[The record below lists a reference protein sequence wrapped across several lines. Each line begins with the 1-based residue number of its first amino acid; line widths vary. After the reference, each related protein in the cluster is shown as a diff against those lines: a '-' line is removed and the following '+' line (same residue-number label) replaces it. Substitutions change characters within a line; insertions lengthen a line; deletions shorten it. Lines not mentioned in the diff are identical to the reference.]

1 MRTIRRWARV
11 RTPVGLAVVTALLAM
26 VGQPGAAQQP
36 ANAAVQDTTPL
47 TLLLVVFPDT
57 TGAQSAMTN
66 LNAGPTAA
74 AAGQPDKNAA
84 PPPNTVGNPA
94 RTQWVEP
101 YYAVVSKDKKGK
113 VSVQHHGTKGTTAS
127 DTRAANSIDGVT
139 ALLGKRPSK
148 NDKAV
153 SGAGATRAGISSA
166 NMKEM
171 QNMLTPGNTALIIVV
186 PQTDVADV
194 SSEMKQADATQVYDA
209 PLVVVPVQ

>member
-1 MRTIRRWARV
+1 
-11 RTPVGLAVVTALLAM
+11 LAVVTALLAM

-47 TLLLVVFPDT
+47 TLLLVVLPDT
-57 TGAQSAMTN
+57 TAAQNAMTS
-66 LNAGPTAA
+66 LSAGPTAA
-74 AAGQPDKNAA
+74 ATGQPDKNAA
-84 PPPNTVGNPA
+84 PPNTVGNPA
-94 RTQWVEP
+94 PTQWVEP
-101 YYAVVSKDKKGK
+101 YYAMVSKDKSGN

-127 DTRAANSIDGVT
+127 DTRAANSIDGVA
-139 ALLGKRPSK
+139 ALLGQRPSK

-153 SGAGATRAGISSA
+153 SGAGATRAGVSSA

-209 PLVVVPVQ
+209 PLVLVPAK